1 MHANESITYKDANPR
16 LHYKFQLL
24 NGSYLLHIREKEF
37 SLLHEQEDLVNSIAG
52 WLLTGLPNFHW
63 QHGQGT
69 VIVWSMLQWLDVR
82 LRCRRE

>member
-52 WLLTGLPNFHW
+52 WLLTGLA
-63 QHGQGT
+63 
-69 VIVWSMLQWLDVR
+69 S
-82 LRCRRE
+82 